1 MNWTQFLKIE
11 AERTYA
17 TTTRLMERVDPAS
30 LSWKPET
37 GKNWMT
43 VGQLLKHLTD
53 GCGAAC
59 RGFVTG
65 DWGLPEGARF
75 EDIAPEEML
84 PPAEKLPALD
94 SVEKALPLMLEDERL
109 TLRMIDMAGEPALA
123 GRDVEVPWMPGTKL
137 PLGFRLHQMIE
148 HLDRHKS
155 QLFYY
160 LKLQGVPVNT
170 FDLWG
175 KEEAGAQTPEEPA
188 VTAA

>member
-11 AERTYA
+11 AERSYA
-17 TTTRLMERVDPAS
+17 TTIRLMERVDPAS

-75 EDIAPEEML
+75 EDIPPEQML
-84 PPAEKLPALD
+84 PPAEKFPALD
-94 SVEKALPLMLEDERL
+94 HVEKALPLMLEDERL
-109 TLRMIDMAGEPALA
+109 TLQMIDLAGEDALA
-123 GRDVEVPWMPGTKL
+123 NREVEVPWMPGSKL

-148 HLDRHKS
+148 HLEHHKS

-175 KEEAGAQTPEEPA
+175 KEEMDTQTPEEPV